1 MKRMTID
8 EAFKPTS
15 RTVTPEGFLCVKGI
29 AARTGVYQYLS
40 SELELD
46 GPERIVNVYRPP
58 AQVFAPES
66 MATFPDKDVT
76 NDHPDDLVDSN
87 TFKQVSV
94 GHVRGVEQDGDNLV
108 VDLIIKDQSA
118 IDDIQSGKAE
128 LSPGYL
134 AEYVEAPGIDP
145 VSGTA
150 YEFEQRDIQIN
161 HVAVVEAARGG
172 KVARIFDHKPKGVPM
187 AQRKVFLDSKKN
199 RSITVD
205 EEVALVV
212 EDAVAALQKF
222 ADEESERADK
232 AEATKDEA
240 EEKLEEAKKETS
252 DAAIGARV
260 KATLDTIALAAKV
273 VKSFDA
279 KGLVSPLEIKR
290 AAMAQL
296 KPTRDWAT
304 KSEAYVLAA
313 FDAAADEAEETKD
326 EDEDDGNKSKTNDS
340 LKRFAEDAAKRGLKP
355 TQDGTDAYNK
365 YLRGEK

>member
-15 RTVTPEGFLCVKGI
+15 RTITPEGFLCVKGV

-40 SELELD
+40 SELELE
-46 GPERIVNVYRPP
+46 GPERVVNVYRSPG
-58 AQVFAPES
+58 QVFGPES

-76 NDHPDDLVDSN
+76 NDHPDDLVDST
-87 TFKQVSV
+87 TFKKVSV
-94 GHVRGVEQDGDNLV
+94 GHVRGVAQDGDNLV
-108 VDLIIKDQSA
+108 VDLIIKDQTA
-118 IDDIQSGKAE
+118 IDDIESGKAE

-134 AEYVEAPGIDP
+134 AEYVEAPGTAPD
-145 VSGTA
+145 GTA
-150 YEFEQRDIQIN
+150 YEYEQRDIQIN

-187 AQRKVFLDSKKN
+187 AQRKVFLDSKKS
-199 RSITVD
+199 RSIILD
-205 EEVALVV
+205 EEAASVV

-222 ADEESERADK
+222 ADEESDRADK

-260 KATLDTIALAAKV
+260 KSTLDTIALASKV

-296 KPTRDWAT
+296 KPTRDWAG
-304 KSEAYVLAA
+304 KSEAYVMAA
-313 FDAAADEAEETKD
+313 FDAAADEAD
-326 EDEDDGNKSKTNDS
+326 EKGDDEDDKTKTDDS
-340 LKRFAEDAAKRGLKP
+340 LKQFAKDAANAGTKTTL
-355 TQDGTDAYNK
+355 DGSVAYAK

>member
-1 MKRMTID
+1 MKKMTID

-15 RTVTPEGFLCVKGI
+15 RTLTPEGFLCVKGV

-40 SELELD
+40 SELDLD
-46 GPERIVNVYRPP
+46 GPERIVNVYRSPEE
-58 AQVFAPES
+58 VFAPAS
-66 MATFPDKDVT
+66 MATYADKDVT
-76 NDHPDDLVDSN
+76 NDHPDDLVSSE
-87 TFKQVSV
+87 TFKEVSS
-94 GHVRGVEQDGDNLV
+94 GHVRGAEQQGDNV
-108 VDLIIKDQSA
+108 EVDLIIKDQTA
-118 IDDIQSGKAE
+118 IDDVQSGKAE

-134 AEYVEAPGIDP
+134 AEYVYAPGVAPD
-145 VSGTA
+145 GTA
-150 YEFEQRDIQIN
+150 YEYEQRDIQIN

-187 AQRKVFLDSKKN
+187 AQRKVFLDSKKS
-199 RSITVD
+199 RSIILD
-205 EEVALVV
+205 EEAASVV

-240 EEKLEEAKKETS
+240 EEKLEDAKKETS

-260 KATLDTIALAAKV
+260 KSTLDTIALAAKV

-296 KPTRDWAT
+296 KPTRDWAA

-326 EDEDDGNKSKTNDS
+326 EDEDDDKSKVNDS
-340 LKRFAEDAAKRGLKP
+340 LKQFAKDAASRGLKP
-355 TQDGTDAYNK
+355 TNDGTEAYNTF
-365 YLRGEK
+365 LRGGK

>member
-15 RTVTPEGFLCVKGI
+15 RTLTPEGFLCVKGV

-40 SELELD
+40 SELELE
-46 GPERIVNVYRPP
+46 GPDRFVNIYRSP

-66 MATFPDKDVT
+66 MGSFPNKHVT
-76 NDHPDDLVDSN
+76 NDHPDDLVDSK
-87 TFKQVSV
+87 TFKKVSV
-94 GHVRGVEQDGDNLV
+94 GHVRGVAQDGDNLV
-108 VDLIIKDQSA
+108 VDLIIKDQTA
-118 IDDIQSGKAE
+118 IDDIESGKAE

-134 AEYVEAPGIDP
+134 AEYVEAPGTAPD
-145 VSGTA
+145 GTA
-150 YEFEQRDIQIN
+150 YEYEQRDIQIN

-187 AQRKVFLDSKKN
+187 AQRKVFLDSKKS
-199 RSITVD
+199 RSIILD
-205 EEVALVV
+205 EEAASVV

-222 ADEESERADK
+222 ADEESDRADK

-260 KATLDTIALAAKV
+260 KSTLDTIALASKV

-296 KPTRDWAT
+296 KPTRDWAG

-313 FDAAADEAEETKD
+313 FDAAADEAD
-326 EDEDDGNKSKTNDS
+326 EKDDGDDDKTKTDDS
-340 LKRFAEDAAKRGLKP
+340 LKQFAKDAAARGLKP
-355 TQDGTDAYNK
+355 TTDGTDAYNTF
-365 YLRGEK
+365 LRGGK